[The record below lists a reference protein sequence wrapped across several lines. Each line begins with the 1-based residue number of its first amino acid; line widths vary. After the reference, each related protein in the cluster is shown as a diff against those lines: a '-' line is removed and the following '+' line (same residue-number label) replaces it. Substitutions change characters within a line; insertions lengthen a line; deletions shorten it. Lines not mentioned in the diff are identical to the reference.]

1 MTKQEFYI
9 LNNLYNS
16 SIGREPILMSEY
28 LNEVMRD
35 KNSIMEQ
42 LVQKGYVNP
51 NFGNITEAGKEALEP
66 YRVDNAVILAAGAST
81 RFIPLS
87 LEQPKGLFEVK
98 GDPLIE
104 RQIKQLQEAGIKDI
118 TLVLG
123 YKKEM
128 FFYLKEKYNVNF
140 VFNSQ
145 FQIKNNIYSIY
156 LAKDQLRNT
165 YICSCDDYF
174 VENPFNQFEYE
185 SMYASLE
192 VQKKTNEMYVNVD
205 GEMRIVEM
213 KKGLDRGLILL
224 GHSFWKKQFS
234 EAFIALVEED
244 KEVGIYDNAFWEAMV
259 KDNLDRLPAF
269 YVNVYAPNSIHE
281 FDFFDDLRKFDQN
294 YITKTNSKIIE
305 NIKSVFDCGDE
316 DIVDFRRI
324 NIGMTNTSFIFKIN
338 GIDYIYRHPGDGTEK
353 IIVRSNERTSLE
365 KAKEADIDPTYIY
378 MNVEEGWKISK
389 FVKSFR
395 EPDYGNF
402 ADSQKILSVL
412 RNLHASSI
420 CVDYG
425 MKPWEDSL
433 AMEQL
438 LKNTDPHCFDKFE
451 TLKQQVGDLYMR
463 TLGDG
468 IEKCFCHGDTY
479 KPNWMIEPDGH
490 VILIDWEYSGMSDPG
505 IDVGYY
511 IVDAMYDFDTA
522 KSFIREYLQ
531 DTWSPVKEFH
541 YMAYTAIIAYYW
553 FVWAMYRESCGAVM
567 GEALFNWYEMA
578 KKYAEYLSAN
588 KRN

>member
-16 SIGREPILMSEY
+16 SIGRGPVLMNAY
-28 LNEVMRD
+28 LNEAMR
-35 KNSIMEQ
+35 NESSVVES

-51 NFGNITEAGKEALEP
+51 DFGSITEAGKEALEP

-98 GDPLIE
+98 GEPLIE
-104 RQIKQLQEAGIKDI
+104 RQIKQLQEAGVRDI

-128 FFYLKEKYNVNF
+128 FFYLKEKYNVRF
-140 VFNSQ
+140 IFNSQ

-156 LAKDQLRNT
+156 LAKDILKNT

-185 SMYASLE
+185 SMYAALE
-192 VQKKTNEMYVNVD
+192 VEKKTNEMYVCVD
-205 GEMRIVEM
+205 SDNRIVEM
-213 KKGLDRGLILL
+213 RKGLDSGLILL
-224 GHSFWKKQFS
+224 GHSFWKKEFS
-234 EAFIALVEED
+234 DAFISIARED
-244 KEVGIYDNAFWEAMV
+244 EEVGVYTNAFWEALV
-259 KDNLDRLPAF
+259 KDNLDQMPA
-269 YVNVYAPNSIHE
+269 YYAKVYMPNSIYE
-281 FDFFDDLRKFDQN
+281 FDFFDELRKFDQN
-294 YITKTNSKIIE
+294 YITNTNSRIIN
-305 NIKSVFDCGDE
+305 NIKTVFKCGDE
-316 DIVDFRRI
+316 DIIDFRRI
-324 NIGMTNTSFIFKIN
+324 NIGMTNTSFIFKIK
-338 GIDYIYRHPGDGTEK
+338 GVDYIYRHPGDGTEK
-353 IIVRSNERTSLE
+353 IIVRTNERTSLI

-378 MNVEEGWKISK
+378 MDVAEGWKISK
-389 FVKSFR
+389 FIKSFR
-395 EPDYGNF
+395 EPRYEDF
-402 ADSQKILSVL
+402 EDSRKVLAVL
-412 RNLHASSI
+412 RTLHASGI
-420 CVDYG
+420 EVDYG
-425 MKPWEDSL
+425 MRPWEDSL
-433 AMEQL
+433 ATEDL
-438 LKNTDPHCFDKFE
+438 LRKADPNCFTRFE
-451 TLKQQVGDLYMR
+451 SLKALIGKLYER

-522 KSFIREYLQ
+522 KAFIKEYLQ
-531 DTWSPVKEFH
+531 DSWTPQREFH

-578 KKYAEYLSAN
+578 KKYAEYLTEE
-588 KRN
+588 